1 MGEGTEPSGEREGC
15 AESIDGQGWRL
26 EAGAQETDLAYTSL
40 LIVVETWAQMSLS
53 REGVLRKQQ
62 RGWSFGLRECSTD
75 TYSQSRKLRR
85 KRQRKKENSRPGGG
99 KVRWE
104 RKRPELG
111 ARVVR
116 IERRGQDK
124 VQGSMGQGLDTDKLG
139 GEKERKGVSTVPSD
153 SDLLTGRRWVSSLR
167 GGLEEIQLG
176 VRDLVGYGNWWRHG
190 DIFRN
195 ILVEAKDVGALKWRS
210 LGASVWPK

>member
-1 MGEGTEPSGEREGC
+1 MESGGGTGLGEGTEPSGEREGC

-26 EAGAQETDLAYTSL
+26 KAGAQETDLAYTRL
-40 LIVVETWAQMSLS
+40 LIVVETWAQVSLS

-62 RGWSFGLRECSTD
+62 RAWSFGLRECSTD

-85 KRQRKKENSRPGGG
+85 KRQRKQENSRPGGG

-116 IERRGQDK
+116 IERRGQDR
-124 VQGSMGQGLDTDKLG
+124 VQGAMGQSLDTDKLG
-139 GEKERKGVSTVPSD
+139 GGNGEK
-153 SDLLTGRRWVSSLR
+153 
-167 GGLEEIQLG
+167 
-176 VRDLVGYGNWWRHG
+176 
-190 DIFRN
+190 
-195 ILVEAKDVGALKWRS
+195 RS
-210 LGASVWPK
+210 EHSAQ